1 MYLNNY
7 QYLKITE
14 TSPLILLIILSIFIR
29 IPVILIFGDSALE
42 NEWKILVN
50 NLITNGTLS
59 LINFDDFLLPNLFM
73 PPLYSYYLY
82 ILSFFNFNE
91 QNYILLILLSQV
103 LLASVSVAVFYKINT
118 LFFSKKISFYS
129 SLVFSFF
136 PLYLYSCSQISSI
149 SLQVFFIILFFYFYF
164 QFVNKSNILSII
176 FLSIIS
182 GSLILL
188 RGEFILILVLS
199 LSYSYF
205 FFRIPIKKILLI
217 VLIVFITISPY
228 LIRNILIFETF
239 TITKS
244 LGYNLWKGNNS
255 NSKVEGSEVLDTDLK
270 RKIYSIE
277 KDKYY
282 RINFDEILL
291 SEAIKNITG
300 DSKKYAILFFKKL
313 ISFIFIDINST
324 QANYYNPWHYIPVLL
339 VGITSLFGFFISN
352 KKSHHLNYLIM
363 IFFLN
368 IILFSC
374 FFILPRYKLIILPI
388 QIIFTNVLITSVKK
402 KFSNSNE

>member
-368 IILFSC
+368 IILYSC
-374 FFILPRYKLIILPI
+374 FFILPRYNLIILPI

>member
-50 NLITNGTLS
+50 NLITNGRLS

-188 RGEFILILVLS
+188 RGEFILILVLI
-199 LSYSYF
+199 LSYS
-205 FFRIPIKKILLI
+205 
-217 VLIVFITISPY
+217 
-228 LIRNILIFETF
+228 
-239 TITKS
+239 
-244 LGYNLWKGNNS
+244 
-255 NSKVEGSEVLDTDLK
+255 
-270 RKIYSIE
+270 
-277 KDKYY
+277 
-282 RINFDEILL
+282 
-291 SEAIKNITG
+291 
-300 DSKKYAILFFKKL
+300 
-313 ISFIFIDINST
+313 
-324 QANYYNPWHYIPVLL
+324 
-339 VGITSLFGFFISN
+339 
-352 KKSHHLNYLIM
+352 
-363 IFFLN
+363 
-368 IILFSC
+368 
-374 FFILPRYKLIILPI
+374 
-388 QIIFTNVLITSVKK
+388 
-402 KFSNSNE
+402 